1 MEQLDQ
7 QDDASVLDEDVEM
20 EHSRRVDE
28 APNADEVGAGAL
40 HVEAA
45 AQEVLPSSS
54 STVAPPSLEV
64 PHDSVPPAPVPPEPA
79 SSSSRLV
86 GPRVHQTPFEHL
98 EKLLPSRD
106 FSILL
111 DENAWRFR
119 VECKVKGQVFEAP
132 YHCKTFSKAFATAL
146 TWEAALKEC
155 HKYMWEKWALI
166 ENKAPNLSS
175 ERQEPGHVKEE
186 VLKGLKPL
194 MEKLSPKK
202 DYARL
207 R

>member
-7 QDDASVLDEDVEM
+7 QDVSVLDEDVVM
-20 EHSRRVDE
+20 KDSHVDA
-28 APNADEVGAGAL
+28 APSADEVGAGTP

-45 AQEVLPSSS
+45 AQQVLASSS
-54 STVAPPSLEV
+54 STVEPPSLDASSVV
-64 PHDSVPPAPVPPEPA
+64 PAPEPA
-79 SSSSRLV
+79 EPASGSRLV
-86 GPRVHQTPFEHL
+86 GPKVHQTPFQHL
-98 EKLLPSRD
+98 EGLLPSRD

-132 YHCKTFSKAFATAL
+132 YGNKTFSKAFGTAL
-146 TWEAALKEC
+146 TWEDVKEC
-155 HKYMWEKWALI
+155 HSYMWKKWALI
-166 ENKAPNLSS
+166 ENKSPNLSS
-175 ERQEPGHVKEE
+175 ERQEPGDVKQAT
-186 VLKGLKPL
+186 LDGLKPL
-194 MEKLSPKK
+194 MSKLSPKK

>member
-7 QDDASVLDEDVEM
+7 QDVSVLDEDVVM
-20 EHSRRVDE
+20 KDSHVDA
-28 APNADEVGAGAL
+28 APSADEVGAGTP

-45 AQEVLPSSS
+45 AQQVLASSS
-54 STVAPPSLEV
+54 STVEPPSLDASSVV
-64 PHDSVPPAPVPPEPA
+64 PAPEPA
-79 SSSSRLV
+79 EPASGSRLV
-86 GPRVHQTPFEHL
+86 GPKVHQTPFQHL
-98 EKLLPSRD
+98 EGLLPSRD

-119 VECKVKGQVFEAP
+119 VECKVKGQEFEAP
-132 YHCKTFSKAFATAL
+132 YDKKTFSKAFGTAL
-146 TWEAALKEC
+146 TWEDALKEC
-155 HKYMWEKWALI
+155 HNYMWKKWALI
-166 ENKAPNLSS
+166 KNKAPNLSS
-175 ERQEPGHVKEE
+175 ERQEPGDVKQET
-186 VLKGLKPL
+186 LDGLKPL